1 MVTNSPLS
9 IDNSTDPFTD
19 PLAPKGPKMGPK
31 AWLVRR
37 ASKVSIAVAAVMV
50 LSKFFA
56 WLQTDSL
63 SLQASLVD
71 SVIDIG
77 SSIINFLII
86 REALKPADEDHRFGH
101 GKAEAIGGLAQTAFI
116 AGSAGWLLFD
126 AVHRLVAPHPL
137 TDILLGNVIMTAATL
152 ITGGLVIFQ
161 RWVVK
166 ETGSVAIKADSL
178 HYETDFWS
186 NIGVLI
192 SLNLSSYL
200 NLIWIDVLIGAGI
213 AIYLFATS
221 IKVATNS
228 LDILMD
234 KELSDETR
242 EKITQIASSHPDVRG
257 IHELR
262 TRSAGYNIFIQLHLE
277 LEKNMTLERAHDITL
292 EVIDL
297 IHAVY
302 HHAEVI
308 IHQDPVD

>member
-1 MVTNSPLS
+1 MVTNPPLS
-9 IDNSTDPFTD
+9 INDTNDPSGD
-19 PLAPKGPKMGPK
+19 PMGPKGPKRTPK

-56 WLQTDSL
+56 WIQTDSL

-71 SVIDIG
+71 SLIDIG

-86 REALKPADEDHRFGH
+86 REALKPADEEHRFGH
-101 GKAEAIGGLAQTAFI
+101 GKAEALGGLAQTAFI

-126 AVHRLVAPHPL
+126 AAHRIVSPHPL
-137 TDILLGNVIMTAATL
+137 TDVFLGNIIMVGATL
-152 ITGGLVIFQ
+152 VTGGLVLFQ
-161 RWVVK
+161 RWVVR

-178 HYETDFWS
+178 HYEMDFWS

-192 SLNLSSYL
+192 SLNLSSSL
-200 NLIWIDVLIGAGI
+200 NLIWIDILIGVGI
-213 AIYLFATS
+213 AVYLFTTS
-221 IKVATNS
+221 LKVAANS

-234 KELSDETR
+234 KELSDDTR
-242 EKITQIASSHPDVRG
+242 ENITRIASSHQDVEG

-277 LEKNMTLERAHDITL
+277 LKKNMSLERAHDITL
-292 EVIDL
+292 EVMNL
-297 IHAVY
+297 IHVVY
-302 HHAEVI
+302 PHAELI

>member
-1 MVTNSPLS
+1 MVTKSPIPL
-9 IDNSTDPFTD
+9 DFRVD
-19 PLAPKGPKMGPK
+19 PLGDPIGPKGPKRTPK

-50 LSKFFA
+50 IAKFFA
-56 WLQTDSL
+56 WIQTDSL

-71 SVIDIG
+71 SLIDIG

-86 REALKPADEDHRFGH
+86 REALKPADEEHRFGH
-101 GKAEAIGGLAQTAFI
+101 GKAEALGGLAQTAFI

-126 AVHRLVAPHPL
+126 AAHRLVYAHPL
-137 TDILLGNVIMTAATL
+137 ADVFIGNIIMVGATL
-152 ITGGLVIFQ
+152 ITGGLVLFQ
-161 RWVVK
+161 RWVVR

-192 SLNLSSYL
+192 SLNLASTL
-200 NLIWIDVLIGAGI
+200 NLIWIDVLIGVGI
-213 AIYLFATS
+213 AVYLFTTS
-221 IKVATNS
+221 LKVASNS

-234 KELSDETR
+234 KELSDEIR
-242 EKITQIASSHPDVRG
+242 ENITQIASSHPDVQG

-292 EVIDL
+292 EVMDL